1 MSGPAV
7 EIASGVVVGKVVDGL
22 CAWRGIP
29 YAATPI
35 GDLRFRGPQPVKAW
49 DGPLDAKE
57 FGPKAPQVGVADSSE
72 DCLTINVLAPQ
83 ATSDQPRP
91 VLVFIHGGAY
101 VTGSSAEPL
110 YRGDNLVRTGGI
122 VYVSFNYRLGAL
134 GYLDFT
140 EYSTAERTFET
151 NVGLRDQVAALE
163 WIQRNIA
170 AFGGDPDNVTVWGQS
185 SGANAVTTLM
195 CTPAAR
201 GLFARAIAASS
212 PVASAYGKDRARG
225 WAAQFVSS
233 IAPDGDA
240 VRALTTASPM
250 ELANATQTL
259 TQRLADEEPGTRIT
273 APVVDGDYL
282 PQYPIDAFADGNAA
296 PIPLLIGSTS
306 HEGRFFPLF
315 LNIIPSSHKRIEKMF
330 DETDPAV
337 KARALASYP
346 GYPRRR
352 AAADLGGDI
361 VFWEPSILCA
371 QGHTKYARTYCY
383 RYDFAPRLLHAIGLS
398 ATHGTDLFATFGA
411 LGDGLGRHT
420 TLLGGRS
427 AMRAVSDTMTAHWL
441 SFVRH
446 GSPQSSWP
454 TYSLDRRE
462 TMIFDEV
469 SQVRDDPLGERR
481 RAWIGYHHKR

>member
-1 MSGPAV
+1 LSGAAV
-7 EIASGVVVGKVVDGL
+7 ETAAGVVVGTAIDGL
-22 CAWRGIP
+22 SAWRGIP
-29 YAATPI
+29 YAAPPI
-35 GDLRFRGPQPVKAW
+35 GDLRFRGPQPVKPW
-49 DGPLDAKE
+49 EGSLDAKQ
-57 FGPKAPQVGVADSSE
+57 FGPKAPQLGVADSSE

-83 ATSDQPRP
+83 APSKSPRP

-110 YRGDNLVRTGGI
+110 YHGDHLVRNGDI
-122 VYVSFNYRLGAL
+122 VYVTFNYRLGAL

-140 EYSTAERTFET
+140 EYATAERTFET

-163 WIQRNIA
+163 WIQQNIA
-170 AFGGDPDNVTVWGQS
+170 AFGGDPTNVTVWGQS

-201 GLFARAIAASS
+201 GLFARAIAASA
-212 PVASAYGKDRARG
+212 PAASAYGKDRARG

-240 VRALTTASPM
+240 VRALTSASPM
-250 ELANATQTL
+250 ELANATHKL
-259 TQRLADEEPGTRIT
+259 TKRLADEEPGTRIT
-273 APVVDGDYL
+273 APVVDGDCL
-282 PQYPIDAFADGNAA
+282 PQHPIDAFADGSAA
-296 PIPLLIGSTS
+296 PIPLLIGTNS

-315 LNIIPSSHKRIEKMF
+315 LNIIPTTHTRIEKMF
-330 DETDPAV
+330 DETDPAE
-337 KARALASYP
+337 KARALAAYP

-352 AAADLGGDI
+352 VAADLGGDV

-383 RYDFAPRLLHAIGLS
+383 RYDFAPRLLRTVGLR
-398 ATHGTDLFATFGA
+398 ATHGTELFAAFSA
-411 LGDGLGRHT
+411 FGDGLGRHT
-420 TLLGGRS
+420 TLLGGS
-427 AMRAVSDTMTAHWL
+427 AAMRAVSDELTAHWL
-441 SFVRH
+441 AFVRN
-446 GSPQSSWP
+446 GAPESSWP

-469 SQVRDDPLGERR
+469 TGVREDPLGDRR
-481 RAWIGYHHKR
+481 RAWIGYQHKR